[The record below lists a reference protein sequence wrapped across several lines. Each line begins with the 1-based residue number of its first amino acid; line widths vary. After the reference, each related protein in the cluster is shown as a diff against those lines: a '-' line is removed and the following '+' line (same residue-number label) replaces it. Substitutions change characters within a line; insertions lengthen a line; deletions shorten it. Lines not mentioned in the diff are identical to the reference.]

1 MNIKSQSNSSI
12 NSIVNKDIRK
22 TINY

>member
-1 MNIKSQSNSSI
+1 MNIKSQSNPSI